1 MNASVGLLPLPRP
14 LMTAEVLD
22 AGFRLFRS
30 GVLHCLPYSGLAVL
44 VIELPTLYSTFLAP
58 RAGVSLLSG
67 NLKLVSYLTVF
78 LLSVPLLGLITLR
91 LNALAE
97 GVRPRFR
104 PELAAALSGWPLGIF
119 ATAFAFGYPL
129 ALWILYPLLVASM
142 PGTALVFAAIPVL
155 WPVSIFLVALPA
167 FWCDGLTPISALVAA
182 VRVSIR
188 RSWRMFGVVLAT
200 VCMVT
205 VFFVLSDD
213 HRLDDVA
220 AVRARRSVPDR
231 DRRIDA
237 LSRGRRVRRAVRAR
251 GAHRRVSRSGPARAG
266 ETRSAHVTRWLALV
280 GPVVRGRGV
289 RRR

>member
-30 GVLHCLPYSGLAVL
+30 GILHCLPYSGLAVL

-58 RAGVSLLSG
+58 RAGVNLLSG
-67 NLKLVSYLTVF
+67 DLKLVSHLVVF

-91 LNALAE
+91 LNALAQ
-97 GVRPRFR
+97 GLRPRFR

-129 ALWILYPLLVASM
+129 ALWILYPILIVSM

-167 FWCDGLTPISALVAA
+167 FWCDGLTPISALIAA

-188 RSWRMFGVVLAT
+188 RSWRMFGVALAT
-200 VCMVT
+200 ACMVM
-205 VFFVLSDD
+205 VFFVLSTVIVWMMSPLFGRAD
-213 HRLDDVA
+213 LFLIATVESMLYLVVGAFGVPFVLAVLIVA
-220 AVRARRSVPDR
+220 YR
-231 DRRIDA
+231 DLHLRERE
-237 LSRGRRVRRAVRAR
+237 RR
-251 GAHRRVSRSGPARAG
+251 GAP
-266 ETRSAHVTRWLALV
+266 T
-280 GPVVRGRGV
+280 
-289 RRR
+289 